1 MGEAKQKLKRA
12 ASIKNNESCKGPAR
26 GSGMFDR
33 RFYREVRNWVASLSK
48 LRRYVLFISSILVPS
63 SLAAMGAI
71 GGISPEIKTIV
82 VPAQICTLFFGL
94 LLGVGLFWF
103 DENASLVFQKFAK
116 ETQHSADLQA
126 TIDRQGVELGQLSAH
141 INCLSV
147 AARAVEAA
155 LLSATTREGVEDV
168 VKQLLENLA
177 DQRSQLFGIRDE
189 EQWNFAIYTRDNADM
204 LDCLHYRRN
213 FGQAGDVPRSWPV
226 GSGHVGLACQREG
239 ELLTDDVAAQEVF
252 QGKGDLFRD
261 YDKGRYRGTA
271 SICIPD
277 VNDGRAI
284 GVLVAT
290 SSKVGR
296 YNQSNVQ
303 PLRDL
308 AQSIGAIVSPKTA

>member
-1 MGEAKQKLKRA
+1 M
-12 ASIKNNESCKGPAR
+12 
-26 GSGMFDR
+26 
-33 RFYREVRNWVASLSK
+33 
-48 LRRYVLFISSILVPS
+48 
-63 SLAAMGAI
+63 
-71 GGISPEIKTIV
+71 
-82 VPAQICTLFFGL
+82 
-94 LLGVGLFWF
+94 LGVGLFWF

-116 ETQHSADLQA
+116 ETQHSTDLQS
-126 TIDRQGVELGQLSAH
+126 TIERQGVELAQLSAH

-155 LLSATTREGVEDV
+155 LLSDTTRQGIENV

-177 DQRSQLFGIRDE
+177 DQRGQLFGIRDE
-189 EQWNFAIYTRDNADM
+189 EQWNFAIYVRGDGDM
-204 LDCLHYRRN
+204 LGCLHHRRN
-213 FGQAGDVPRSWPV
+213 FGQPTDTPRTWPL

-252 QGKGDLFRD
+252 QGKGDLMRD

-290 SSKVGR
+290 SSRVGR
-296 YNQSNVQ
+296 YNQANVQ

-308 AQSIGAIVSPKTA
+308 AQSIGAILSPKAA